1 MTRVRILAITII
13 FIGLVFFSNDIKGM
27 FDETQEFSNL
37 PKAEAA
43 DPSIDARSLYN
54 NKCMKCHGEMGTQKV
69 PATGLELAGQAKE
82 VLMAKIHG
90 YKELRYG
97 GKLRGVMSA
106 QVSGLTPQE
115 VNAISE
121 YLSKLK

>member
-1 MTRVRILAITII
+1 MTRMTILTITMI
-13 FIGLVFFSNDIKGM
+13 FIGLVFFSNYMQEYLYGK
-27 FDETQEFSNL
+27 QEFSNL

-54 NKCMKCHGEMGTQKV
+54 NKCMKCHGKMGTQKV
-69 PATGLELAGQAKE
+69 PATGLEIAGQAKE
-82 VLMAKIHG
+82 VLMAKING

-97 GKLRGVMSA
+97 GKLRGVMSS

>member
-1 MTRVRILAITII
+1 MTRITILTITII
-13 FIGLVFFSNDIKGM
+13 FVGLVFLRNDIKDIYDG
-27 FDETQEFSNL
+27 TQKFSSL
-37 PKAEAA
+37 SKAEAA

-54 NKCMKCHGEMGTQKV
+54 NKCMKCHGKMGTQKV
-69 PATGLELAGQAKE
+69 PATGLELAGQSKE
-82 VLMAKIHG
+82 VLMEKING

-97 GKLRGVMSA
+97 GKLRGVMSS
-106 QVSGLTPQE
+106 QVSGLTPKE